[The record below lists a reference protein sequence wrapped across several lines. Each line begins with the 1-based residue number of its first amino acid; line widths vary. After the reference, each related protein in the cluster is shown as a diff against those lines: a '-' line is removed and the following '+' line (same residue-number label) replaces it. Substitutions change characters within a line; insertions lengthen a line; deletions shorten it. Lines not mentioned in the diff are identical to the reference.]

1 MADAPTRLAAIL
13 QEYMW
18 GQRPPLTVARF
29 ARQIGI
35 AHGTVYNWMSGAS
48 RPEMGTLA
56 IVADKTGL
64 ALNDLLEAAGYP
76 VLETEAEVD
85 GVFTFIITEARARG
99 IYLGA
104 ALDAFTQ
111 HMEELRTQY
120 KTLVAQRLP
129 GRARGLTVEG
139 RPREDSDSRPK
150 MTAGV

>member
-1 MADAPTRLAAIL
+1 MTTAPNRLAALL
-13 QEYMW
+13 QNYMW

-35 AHGTVYNWMSGAS
+35 AHGTVYNWMNGTS

-56 IVADKTGL
+56 IVAEKTGL

-76 VLETEAEVD
+76 VIETEAEVD
-85 GVFTFIITEARARG
+85 SVFSFIISEARSGG
-99 IYLGA
+99 IYQGE
-104 ALDAFTQ
+104 ALEAFIA
-111 HMEELRTQY
+111 HMEELRARY
-120 KTLVAQRLP
+120 KALVAQRQP
-129 GRARGLTVEG
+129 ARGRSGGEG